1 MFLFSKNKNIKFH
14 AKPNTYLE
22 GCINGQGDVR
32 IEGSILG
39 DIHVNGVVI
48 IEKNGNV
55 KGNVIAD
62 NVKIR
67 GQVEGNI
74 ITSDCLMLF
83 STGRFYGDARVKDF
97 KSDPG
102 AVFVGNCIIVED
114 NSAGE
119 YDFVSTTIS
128 MPEVNGAEKDEKPI
142 NEPIDEKPM
151 DKPIDENNA
160 VVISL
165 EEQDV
170 YDKKDDQDSTT
181 GELEVL
187 KVLESDKIS
196 SITTEA
202 SAADLICAIKEETLE
217 NENDI
222 LFDNHVKE
230 YIAEDNNNPK
240 NPEVLKVIEY
250 DKADYIAIESA
261 APDLVCEIKEEMPV
275 REEIPVPVSENDII
289 LDNLTEEDVT
299 EKDIAENDVAE
310 EDVAEENDNLKSV
323 EVVEAE
329 MPEVSQ
335 DTADKLV
342 LPLNG
347 ETLDETIGE
356 TASETVGES
365 IGETVGETVD
375 ETVGGTIDETI
386 DETIGETVDET
397 LKLNHEENLM
407 DKIVNTQAD
416 SIKPEEKII
425 DIPEDKTININ
436 DIDIDIDDY
445 TSTVKEQKKFTII
458 RFS

>member
-1 MFLFSKNKNIKFH
+1 MFLFSKNNNIRFH

-22 GCINGQGDVR
+22 GSINGQGDVR

-74 ITSDCLMLF
+74 ITNECLMLF

-114 NSAGE
+114 NSAEE
-119 YDFVSTTIS
+119 YDFVSNIIS

-142 NEPIDEKPM
+142 NEPID
-151 DKPIDENNA
+151 DNNT

-165 EEQDV
+165 EEPDI
-170 YDKKDDQDSTT
+170 YDKDDKDNIT

-196 SITTEA
+196 SIATETA
-202 SAADLICAIKEETLE
+202 VTELIKEETPE
-217 NENDI
+217 NENDAI
-222 LFDNHVKE
+222 FDNHVEE
-230 YIAEDNNNPK
+230 YIAENNNDPK
-240 NPEVLKVIEY
+240 NPEVLEALEY
-250 DKADYIAIESA
+250 DKADYIATEA
-261 APDLVCEIKEEMPV
+261 AALDLVCEIKEEMPV
-275 REEIPVPVSENDII
+275 PVSENDVI

-299 EKDIAENDVAE
+299 EKNIVEEDIAE
-310 EDVAEENDNLKSV
+310 EDVAEEDAAEENNNLKNI
-323 EVVEAE
+323 EIIEAE
-329 MPEVSQ
+329 MPEASQ
-335 DTADKLV
+335 NAADNLV
-342 LPLNG
+342 LPLSG
-347 ETLDETIGE
+347 ETIDETVDETLDETE
-356 TASETVGES
+356 SETVDKS
-365 IGETVGETVD
+365 
-375 ETVGGTIDETI
+375 
-386 DETIGETVDET
+386 IGETVDET
-397 LKLNHEENLM
+397 IDETVELNYEEDLM
-407 DKIVNTQAD
+407 DKIVNAQAD
-416 SIKPEEKII
+416 SIKSEEKII
-425 DIPEDKTININ
+425 DMPEDKTININ
-436 DIDIDIDDY
+436 NDMAIDNHA
-445 TSTVKEQKKFTII
+445 STVKEQKKFTII

>member
-1 MFLFSKNKNIKFH
+1 M
-14 AKPNTYLE
+14 E
-22 GCINGQGDVR
+22 GSINGQGDVR

-39 DIHVNGVVI
+39 NIHVNGVVI

-62 NVKIR
+62 NVKIH

-83 STGRFYGDARVKDF
+83 ATGRFYGDARVKDF

-128 MPEVNGAEKDEKPI
+128 MPEVTCEEIDEKPI
-142 NEPIDEKPM
+142 NELINEKPM
-151 DKPIDENNA
+151 DEPIDENNA

-165 EEQDV
+165 EEQDI

-250 DKADYIAIESA
+250 DKADYIATESA
-261 APDLVCEIKEEMPV
+261 APDLVREIKEEMPV

-299 EKDIAENDVAE
+299 EKDIAENDVTE

-356 TASETVGES
+356 T
-365 IGETVGETVD
+365 VGETID
-375 ETVGGTIDETI
+375 ETIGETI

-397 LKLNHEENLM
+397 LKFNHEEDLM
-407 DKIVNTQAD
+407 DKIVNTQVD

-425 DIPEDKTININ
+425 DIPEDKSIDIPEDKTININ
-436 DIDIDIDDY
+436 NIAIDDHV
-445 TSTVKEQKKFTII
+445 STVKEQKKFTIK
-458 RFS
+458 RFV